1 MKQRLAGT
9 LVLGCLAIILIPLLL
24 DGAGIQPPPLSA
36 TIPPA
41 PTLDDAPIA
50 EPVRPEITADTL
62 PPAGTEVAA
71 ATTAPTTTDAA
82 DTSNET
88 AAAQPLPAIDAN
100 EAPSPPPPQGAP
112 TPAPAEPD
120 ALEAAVAA
128 VMARNSSATADN
140 TPSLDASGLPL
151 SYVVRLGS
159 FAERANA
166 DALVSRLLA
175 AGHKAYARQVTT
187 ANGAMTAVYAGPVLT
202 RDEATTLRQRMATDF
217 QLRDGVVET
226 FTAGGNR

>member
-36 TIPPA
+36 TIPPE
-41 PTLDDAPIA
+41 PVLDDTPIA
-50 EPVRPEITADTL
+50 EPVRPEITADSL
-62 PPAGTEVAA
+62 PPPGTEVAVTA
-71 ATTAPTTTDAA
+71 DTTAANA
-82 DTSNET
+82 V
-88 AAAQPLPAIDAN
+88 QPLPAIDAT
-100 EAPSPPPPQGAP
+100 EAPVPAALPGAA

-128 VMARNSSATADN
+128 VMARNTPATPDN
-140 TPSLDASGLPL
+140 TPALDASGLPL

-166 DALVSRLLA
+166 DALVTRLLA
-175 AGHKAYARQVTT
+175 AGHKAYARQVST

-202 RDEATTLRQRMATDF
+202 RDEASTLRQRMATDF

-226 FTAGGNR
+226 FTAGAER

>member
-1 MKQRLAGT
+1 MNQAMKQRLAGT

-41 PTLDDAPIA
+41 PVLDDTPIA
-50 EPVRPEITADTL
+50 EPVRPEITADRL
-62 PPAGTEVAA
+62 PAQGTEVAV
-71 ATTAPTTTDAA
+71 AA
-82 DTSNET
+82 DTT
-88 AAAQPLPAIDAN
+88 AANTAQPLPAIDAN
-100 EAPSPPPPQGAP
+100 EALVPAAPQAAA

-128 VMARNSSATADN
+128 VMARNTPATSDN
-140 TPSLDASGLPL
+140 TPALDASGLPL
-151 SYVVRLGS
+151 SYVVRVGS
-159 FAERANA
+159 FGSKENA
-166 DALVSRLLA
+166 DALVARLLA
-175 AGHKAYARQVTT
+175 AGHKAYARQVST

-202 RDEATTLRQRMATDF
+202 REEASTLRQRMVTDF

-226 FTAGGNR
+226 FTAGADR

>member
-41 PTLDDAPIA
+41 PELDNTPIA
-50 EPVRPEITADTL
+50 EPVRPQIIADTL
-62 PPAGTEVAA
+62 PAPGAEAAPPAA
-71 ATTAPTTTDAA
+71 ATTDAA
-82 DTSNET
+82 
-88 AAAQPLPAIDAN
+88 AALQPLPAIDAN
-100 EAPSPPPPQGAP
+100 EAPAP
-112 TPAPAEPD
+112 AASQAASTPSPAEPD

-128 VMARNSSATADN
+128 VMARNDSTATADN
-140 TPSLDASGLPL
+140 TPSLDSSGLPL

-166 DALVSRLLA
+166 DSLVSRLLA

-187 ANGAMTAVYAGPVLT
+187 ANGVMTVVYAGPVLT
-202 RDEATTLRQRMATDF
+202 RAEATTLRQRMATDF
-217 QLRDGVVET
+217 QVRDGVVEN
-226 FTAGGNR
+226 FTAGAER

>member
-36 TIPPA
+36 NIPPA
-41 PTLDDAPIA
+41 PQLDNTPIA
-50 EPVRPEITADTL
+50 EPVRPEIAADSLPPQGTEVGATADTTG
-62 PPAGTEVAA
+62 ANT
-71 ATTAPTTTDAA
+71 
-82 DTSNET
+82 
-88 AAAQPLPAIDAN
+88 AQPLPAIDAN
-100 EAPSPPPPQGAP
+100 EALVPAAPQAAA

-128 VMARNSSATADN
+128 VMARNTPANSDN
-140 TPSLDASGLPL
+140 TPALDASGLPL

-166 DALVSRLLA
+166 DRLVSRLLA
-175 AGHKAYARQVTT
+175 ANHKAYARQVTT
-187 ANGAMTAVYAGPVLT
+187 ADGVMMAVYVGPVLT
-202 RDEATTLRQRMATDF
+202 RDEATTLRQRMASDF
-217 QLRDGVVET
+217 QLPNGVVET
-226 FTAGGNR
+226 FTAGADR